1 MKVLYVGGKG
11 RSGSTLL
18 DRLLGQLDG
27 FFSTGE
33 LHRVWTWGWLAGA
46 RCGCGVPV
54 PSCEVWSAVAADPAL
69 APWSPARVA
78 GAAGPA
84 LRWARLA
91 ALLTRRPGGV
101 APSRA
106 VRDYAAA
113 MAALY
118 RAVARVTG
126 ARVIVDSSKHP
137 AHPGPLGLV
146 PGVRGHVVHLVR
158 DPRAVAHSWR
168 RPRSFEGAGARE
180 AMPTHAPL
188 HSAASWLVR
197 NAAMEALRPR
207 YPAARW
213 LRLRYEDLVAH
224 PRPALQRLTAMVG
237 EHPTRLPLPADRTA
251 ELAPTHAVGGNPGKF
266 RSGQV
271 PLHDDDE
278 WRTALPAAQRWLVTA
293 VDLPLLGRYGYRP
306 HA

>member
-1 MKVLYVGGKG
+1 MRVLYVGGKG

-54 PSCEVWSAVAADPAL
+54 PSCEVWSAVAADPGL
-69 APWSPARVA
+69 APWDPARVA
-78 GAAGPA
+78 AAERRVLRWSRLPVLLTRPPGSVTPWPA
-84 LRWARLA
+84 LR
-91 ALLTRRPGGV
+91 
-101 APSRA
+101 
-106 VRDYAAA
+106 DYTAA

-137 AHPGPLGLV
+137 ASPGLLGLV
-146 PGVRGHVVHLVR
+146 PGVHGHVVHLVR

-168 RPRSFEGAGARE
+168 RSRSFRGAAARE

-188 HSAASWLVR
+188 HSAASWLGR
-197 NAAMEALRPR
+197 NTAMEALRPR

-213 LRLRYEDLVAH
+213 LRLRYEDLVAR
-224 PRPALQRLTAMVG
+224 PRPTLQRLAALAG
-237 EHPTRLPLPADRTA
+237 EHPVRLPLPTEHTA
-251 ELAPTHAVGGNPGKF
+251 ELAPTHTVGGNPGKF
-266 RSGQV
+266 RTGPV
-271 PLHDDDE
+271 KLRDDDE
-278 WRTALPAAQRWLVTA
+278 WRTALSPADRWLVTA
-293 VDLPLLGRYGYRP
+293 VDLPLLGRYGYRLRP
-306 HA
+306 